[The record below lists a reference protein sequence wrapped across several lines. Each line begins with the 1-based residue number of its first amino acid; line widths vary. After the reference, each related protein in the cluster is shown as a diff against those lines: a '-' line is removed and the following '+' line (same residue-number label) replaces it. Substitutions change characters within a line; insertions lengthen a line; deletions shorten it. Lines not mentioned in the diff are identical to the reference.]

1 MGGRWLGSLALVLA
15 LMSSPAASVAS
26 QMPQPGTP
34 APEIAGGPWINSS
47 PLTLTALRGRVVL
60 IDVWTYG

>member
-1 MGGRWLGSLALVLA
+1 MASRWLGSLALVLA
-15 LMSSPAASVAS
+15 LVIHPAAPVAS
-26 QMPQPGTP
+26 QTPQPGTP

-60 IDVWTYG
+60 IDFWTYG